1 MQKKQEN
8 KSFIF
13 LIIGVVVAGTL
24 MLLWG
29 QQNSASQV
37 FEIAFQKYKVEE
49 VLMNDENY
57 VFSAEDAA
65 LYEKM
70 LAAAETWETE
80 HSADTL
86 SVDLRSAGEKFGRDD
101 LVSVSCRVYNQGSD
115 TTAVLVHGYYETM
128 ADSAIFAPYWW
139 DKGYN
144 VLITEMRGD
153 GSDTEFTTFGMYE
166 QYDLFDVIKKACPN
180 QKIILHGR
188 GSGAVASL
196 LLAAN
201 EDLDCG
207 VSLLV
212 CDSPYR
218 DFKALE
224 LAQLKA
230 QFGLGDFL
238 TGKLL
243 DRSVNRAFH
252 FEVSELNTEAYAAKL
267 SVPALFVC
275 GAEDKF
281 IGAEDTQSVYDAAA
295 SGTKR
300 LLTVAGAANR
310 MAYTSSYYTTG
321 EYCAALD
328 DMNNF

>member
-1 MQKKQEN
+1 MQKKNEN

-13 LIIGVVVAGTL
+13 LIIGVVVAGVL

-49 VLMNDENY
+49 VLMNDEAY
-57 VFSAEDAA
+57 VFSEEDAA
-65 LYEKM
+65 LYDKM
-70 LAAAETWETE
+70 LAAAETWRAERDEKTV
-80 HSADTL
+80 

-101 LVSVSCRVYNQGSD
+101 LVSVSCKLYDQGSD
-115 TTAVLVHGYYETM
+115 TSVVLVHGYYETI

-144 VLITEMRGD
+144 VVITEMRGD

-166 QYDLFDVIKKACPN
+166 QYDLYDVITKLCPG
-180 QKIILHGR
+180 KRIILHGR
-188 GSGAVASL
+188 GAGAAASL

-201 EDLDCG
+201 DDLACG

-212 CDSPYR
+212 CDSIYR
-218 DFKALE
+218 DFKTLE
-224 LAQLKA
+224 LNQLKT

-252 FEVSELNTEAYAAKL
+252 FEVPDLNIESIAEKL

-275 GAEDKF
+275 GGNDEF
-281 IGAEDTQSVYDAAA
+281 IGAADTESVYEAAA
-295 SGTKR
+295 SQNKR
-300 LLTVAGAANR
+300 LLVVSGAANR
-310 MAYTSSYYTTG
+310 MAYTKSYNTAG

-328 DMNNF
+328 DILN